1 MNHFTSK
8 AKAYLG
14 SRQIS
19 MVKLLGEL
27 ESFNNVHKE
36 GPYGSEVV
44 TRRCFVEK
52 DVLKNFA
59 NFIQK
64 HLFIKKETL
73 VFSSDFYKIFKN
85 TFSTEHLQWLLLI
98 DFFCRVLNT
107 PLERKTEAYSETCQA
122 SVQENS
128 LQNAPF

>member
-27 ESFNNVHKE
+27 EQFNNVHKE

-52 DVLKNFA
+52 DVL
-59 NFIQK
+59 
-64 HLFIKKETL
+64 
-73 VFSSDFYKIFKN
+73 
-85 TFSTEHLQWLLLI
+85 
-98 DFFCRVLNT
+98 
-107 PLERKTEAYSETCQA
+107 
-122 SVQENS
+122 
-128 LQNAPF
+128 